1 MEERLDLKNVY
12 KLAGTYLIEELMNE
26 VNNMTKYWMLVLLA
40 GLIEIGWAM
49 GLKYASNGW
58 MWAGVIALIILSFY
72 VLIIANE
79 KLPVT
84 TVYAVFT
91 GIGTAGTVIVETI
104 IFDEPFSIS
113 KIGFIALLLVGVIGL
128 KLLTNEPEETRDM

>member
-1 MEERLDLKNVY
+1 
-12 KLAGTYLIEELMNE
+12 MNE